1 MPDDGENFFK
11 YMKSI
16 ETATFKNIIETE
28 CLWYCFLTI
37 LQNDFNSAKDHWNT
51 HRVRNSRFQTI
62 HGRPNALYEISSRS
76 RGQEFLKLTI
86 SNEMFN
92 QTAASVTE
100 EEHPDDYQG
109 YFSYLMEVLERQ
121 QPGTWQ
127 EALSF
132 FIELKRMINFQDY
145 HFLSTIHA
153 ALRSKKKC

>member
-1 MPDDGENFFK
+1 MPDDGQNFFK
-11 YMKSI
+11 YMEST

-28 CLWYCFLTI
+28 CLCFLTI
-37 LQNDFNSAKDHWNT
+37 LQNDFNSAKDHLNT
-51 HRVRNSRFQTI
+51 HRVRNSRFQTT

-127 EALSF
+127 
-132 FIELKRMINFQDY
+132 
-145 HFLSTIHA
+145 
-153 ALRSKKKC
+153 